1 MTFQPILLSSGF
13 SGYQF
18 LKRTLEDQ
26 QQNFN
31 NSTVNKRETEYF
43 RENIGTIQ
51 TAQELVDDRRL
62 LDVALRAFGLGED
75 INSKAFI
82 EEVLREGTSD
92 DTALASRLSDKRYTE
107 LSDAFGFGETLG
119 PNTTLA
125 TQMEIVIE
133 RFEVQEFEVAVG
145 EQDDSMRQALNA
157 EREIVELAEST
168 ISNDA
173 KWFTIMGNPP
183 LRSVMEKALGLP
195 TNFSQQNIDSQLSAF
210 KDRATSVFG
219 SDDVSIFLETE
230 NVDKLVRDF
239 LVRDQLDQSSQ
250 TSPGSI
256 ALQLLQA

>member
-1 MTFQPILLSSGF
+1 MTFQPILLGSGF

-43 RENIGTIQ
+43 RENIGKIQ
-51 TAQELVDDRRL
+51 TAQQLVDDRRL

-82 EEVLREGTSD
+82 EEVLREGTD
-92 DTALASRLSDKRYTE
+92 NNEALANRLSDNRYAE
-107 LSDAFGFGETLG
+107 FSEAFGFAEEFG

-125 TQMEIVIE
+125 TQMELVIE

-145 EQDDSMRQALNA
+145 AQNDSMRQALNA
-157 EREIVELAEST
+157 EREMAELAASS

-173 KWFTIMGNPP
+173 KWFTVMGNPP

-195 TNFSQQNIDSQLSAF
+195 TSFSQQNIDSQLTTF
-210 KDRATSVFG
+210 KDRANSIFG
-219 SDDVSIFLETE
+219 SSEILIFAETE

-239 LVRDQLDQSSQ
+239 LVRDQLDQFSQ